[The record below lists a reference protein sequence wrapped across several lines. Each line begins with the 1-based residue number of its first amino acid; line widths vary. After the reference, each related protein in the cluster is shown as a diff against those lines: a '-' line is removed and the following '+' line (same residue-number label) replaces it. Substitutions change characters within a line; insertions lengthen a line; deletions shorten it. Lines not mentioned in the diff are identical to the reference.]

1 MNKVDSLLV
10 SGHKF
15 DEILTQQTSTEPTKV
30 VSFVNPFSYYIL
42 LDSVVLD
49 DIDLLFSDGALHTFL
64 HKLLI
69 SKTKFTR
76 ASFDYSSIANN
87 TLSDSE
93 LNDKEVAIIG
103 GSKSEILKA
112 KENILKRYP
121 LIKISYE
128 RDGFFHS
135 ESDYSDCFDN
145 LESAK
150 VVIVGMGTPLQEEV
164 CSKIKKKY
172 PTGKLIFTCGGF
184 LTQTAIRSNYYH
196 PIIKKFG
203 LRWLQ
208 RAYMHKHVRR
218 RLMKEYPAFIV
229 KYILK
234 HLLSNK

>member
-15 DEILTQQTSTEPTKV
+15 DEILSQQTSTEPTKI

-42 LDSVVLD
+42 LENDVLNN
-49 DIDLLFSDGALHTFL
+49 IDLLFSDGALHTFL
-64 HKLLI
+64 HKLLV
-69 SKTKFTR
+69 SKEQFTR

-93 LNDKEVAIIG
+93 LNGKEVAIIG
-103 GSKSEILKA
+103 GSKSEIIKA
-112 KENILKRYP
+112 KENILNRYP
-121 LIKISYE
+121 LIKISHE

-135 ESDYSDCFDN
+135 DSDYSDCFDH

-150 VVIVGMGTPLQEEV
+150 VVIVGMGTPLQEDV
-164 CSKIKKKY
+164 CSKIKQKY

-184 LTQTAIRSNYYH
+184 LTQTAIKSDYYH
-196 PIIKKFG
+196 PIIKKCG

-218 RLMKEYPAFIV
+218 RLVKEYPAFIV

-234 HLLSNK
+234 HLFW